1 MTRAGASGTGVP
13 QPPRAVALAGRLRPP
28 RGVLE
33 IAERLER
40 EGHEAWCVG
49 GAVRDALLGHPSLD
63 WDLATS
69 ATPKVVQQ
77 LFRRT
82 VPKGVA
88 FGTVGVFD
96 RAGVLHEVTTFR
108 RDVRTD
114 GRHAV
119 VEFGA
124 SLGDDLARR
133 DFTINAIAYRP
144 ATGAVADP
152 FDGAADAERRLVR
165 AVGDAPTRM
174 REDRLRALRAIRF
187 AARFGFAI
195 EPATWA
201 AIVESAPFLTRLS
214 PERVREE
221 LEKTMR
227 QVRCPSDAL
236 LRWRAAGALAVLV
249 PALAAQPA
257 VALMTAD
264 HIAPP
269 TLAGRP
275 QRLPNRLAA
284 PWLGVPRAD
293 VERGLRALRASNHEV
308 RWTADISDRAGRL
321 LDVARAALL
330 SADGPSDAE
339 LRRWAAA
346 CGRTLA
352 APSFR
357 LVAARFAAERA
368 AAGAEGV
375 PDTPAAARVR
385 SAYRRLV
392 RVAYRDPIEVADLA
406 VSGSDL
412 PAAGVPAGPAV
423 GATLRRLLDDVV
435 ADPARNTRE
444 WLLARAAEIARDD
457 RTSSPP

>member
-1 MTRAGASGTGVP
+1 MT
-13 QPPRAVALAGRLRPP
+13 LADRLRPP
-28 RGVLE
+28 RGVLDV
-33 IAERLER
+33 AARLER
-40 EGHEAWCVG
+40 DGHEAWCVG
-49 GAVRDALLGHPSLD
+49 GAVRDALLGHASLD

-69 ATPKVVQQ
+69 ATPPVVQR

-82 VPKGVA
+82 VPKGVE

-96 RAGVLHEVTTFR
+96 REGVLHEVTTFR
-108 RDVRTD
+108 RDVQTD

-124 SLGDDLARR
+124 SLVDDLARR

-144 ATGAVADP
+144 ATGQVEDP
-152 FDGAADAERRLVR
+152 FDGAGDASRRLVR

-187 AARFGFAI
+187 ASRFAFAI
-195 EPATWA
+195 DPATWA
-201 AIVESAPFLTRLS
+201 AVVESAPYLTRLS

-221 LEKTMR
+221 LDKTMR

-236 LRWRAAGALAVLV
+236 LRWHDAGALAVLV
-249 PALAAQPA
+249 PALAMQPT
-257 VALMTAD
+257 VALTTVD
-264 HIAPP
+264 HVAPP

-284 PWLGVPRAD
+284 PWLGIARPE

-308 RWTADISDRAGRL
+308 RWTADVTDRAGRL
-321 LDVARAALL
+321 LEIARAALTAVAGPTD
-330 SADGPSDAE
+330 AD

-346 CGRTLA
+346 CGRMLA

-357 LVAARFAAERA
+357 LVAARFAAERRVG
-368 AAGAEGV
+368 GASSTASA
-375 PDTPAAARVR
+375 TPSAARVR

-392 RVAYRDPIEVADLA
+392 RIAYRDPIEVADLA

-412 PAAGVPAGPAV
+412 AAAGIPAGPAV
-423 GATLRRLLDDVV
+423 GATLRGLLDDVV
-435 ADPARNTRE
+435 DDPARNTRA
-444 WLLARAAEIARDD
+444 WLLARAAGHAAGG
-457 RTSSPP
+457 

>member
-1 MTRAGASGTGVP
+1 MT
-13 QPPRAVALAGRLRPP
+13 LADRLRPP
-28 RGVLE
+28 RGVLD
-33 IAERLER
+33 IAARLER

-69 ATPKVVQQ
+69 ATPPVVQR

-82 VPKGVA
+82 VPKGVE

-96 RAGVLHEVTTFR
+96 REGVLHEVTTFR

-124 SLGDDLARR
+124 SLADDLARR

-144 ATGAVADP
+144 ATGEVADP
-152 FDGAADAERRLVR
+152 FDGAGDAARRVVR

-187 AARFGFAI
+187 ASRFAFTI

-201 AIVESAPFLTRLS
+201 AVVESAPDLTRLS

-236 LRWRAAGALAVLV
+236 LRWRDAGALAVLV
-249 PALAAQPA
+249 PALATQST
-257 VALMTAD
+257 VALTTVD
-264 HIAPP
+264 HVAPP
-269 TLAGRP
+269 TLPARP

-284 PWLGVPRAD
+284 PWLGIARAE

-308 RWTADISDRAGRL
+308 RWTADVTDRAGRL
-321 LDVARAALL
+321 LEPARAALL
-330 SADGPSDAE
+330 TAAGPTDAE

-357 LVAARFAAERA
+357 LVAARFAAERD
-368 AAGAEGV
+368 AGGASSAPG
-375 PDTPAAARVR
+375 TAPAAARGR
-385 SAYRRLV
+385 SMYRRLV
-392 RVAYRDPIEVADLA
+392 RIAYRDPIEVADLA
-406 VSGSDL
+406 VSGRDL
-412 PAAGVPAGPAV
+412 AAAGIPAGPAI

-435 ADPARNTRE
+435 DDPARNTRV
-444 WLLARAAEIARDD
+444 WLLARAAALAADG
-457 RTSSPP
+457 